1 MEEPTPKGLADDLK
15 MMTIRISIDWVC
27 IYGILCR
34 YKNNSIRF
42 FLEKL
47 EAVSYQTGNVVD
59 LLFLVD
65 PIGYY
70 LLVHDAFY
78 C

>member
-27 IYGILCR
+27 IYGI
-34 YKNNSIRF
+34 
-42 FLEKL
+42 
-47 EAVSYQTGNVVD
+47 QTGNVVD